1 VSDGYKAVIEAI
13 YGLEPGVIVELFELD
28 LTTIPNWITPASGV
42 EVLRFHAG
50 TTNYSIY
57 QNQPIV
63 WQQKLY
69 YPYPIEVTGFEF
81 NGKGALPTP
90 SLKVANLTGVLSTL
104 ILDHEDLVWAKLTR
118 RRTFAKYL
126 DSVCMDGT
134 NETPV
139 EGIDSFPAC
148 VAYGTANA
156 ISPVWHTNSNMDV
169 NAHFPDDI
177 FYIDR
182 KKTENRVMIE
192 FELSTAF
199 DVHGTKLPRRPMISN
214 TCTWKYKS
222 GQGCTWVDDSTKRYN
237 IDDIVVVNET
247 DDHCGKRVKSC
258 ELRFGE
264 SNELPYGGFPGS
276 NLGF

>member
-1 VSDGYKAVIEAI
+1 MSSGYKAIVEAI
-13 YGLEPGVIVELFELD
+13 YGLEPGVIIELFELD
-28 LTTIPNWITPASGV
+28 LTTIPNWVTPVSGV

-50 TTNYSIY
+50 TANYGTYKSQEIM
-57 QNQPIV
+57 
-63 WQQKLY
+63 WQGKIY
-69 YPYPIEVTGFEF
+69 YPYPIEVSGFEF
-81 NGKGALPTP
+81 SGKGALPTP
-90 SLKVANLTGVLSTL
+90 SLKVANLTGVLTTL

-118 RRTFAKYL
+118 KRTFAKYL
-126 DSVCMDGT
+126 DSVCFDAI
-134 NETPV
+134 NLTPV
-139 EGIDSFPAC
+139 EGITSFLGCIP
-148 VAYGTANA
+148 
-156 ISPVWHTNSNMDV
+156 ISSGIWYNNSSMDV

-192 FELSTAF
+192 FQLSTAF

-237 IDDIVVVNET
+237 IDDIAVVNEA